1 MNSHAHVRADP
12 TSDFAPESEP
22 PSVSAV
28 AHVLR
33 DVLGPFLGTDEAAD
47 AIRHIAVCGDR
58 VAIHLAV
65 SVSGAAELTEL
76 EATVAAR
83 IRALGVTAV
92 EVLIR
97 RPDATRGLSGTHG
110 SRNPWTDRVRLASV
124 RHVVAVG
131 AGKGGV
137 GKSTVAVNLA
147 LALARVGLRVGLLDA
162 DIYGPSLP
170 LLLGIEDGAARARM
184 TPEKHI
190 IPLDAHG
197 IPLVSFGFFLG
208 ERSPAI
214 WRGPMVAKAVKQF
227 ARGVAWPELDILIV
241 DLPPGTGDV
250 PLSLAQTIELSG
262 AVIVTQPARVATT
275 EATKAARM
283 FSALEVRILG
293 IVENMTGPFGAGAGE
308 SVSHELKVPFLGA
321 LPFDATMVLEGDA
334 GIPTVVARPS
344 GVTAARFELIAQRI
358 AEQLGWT
365 WLDAAGPVAPDAMR
379 EMHALTDS
387 SIPASHDGV
396 RSAPAANPVSRR
408 T

>member
-1 MNSHAHVRADP
+1 MNSQPHAGVDEI
-12 TSDFAPESEP
+12 SGFAPESEA

-28 AHVLR
+28 TDVLR
-33 DVLGPFLGTDEAAD
+33 DVLGALLGTDQATD
-47 AIRHIAVCGDR
+47 AIRHVAVCGDR
-58 VAIHLAV
+58 VAVHLAV
-65 SVSGAAELTEL
+65 TMSGAAELAEL

-83 IRALGVTAV
+83 IRPLGVTAV

-147 LALARVGLRVGLLDA
+147 LALAREGLRVGLLDA

-190 IPLDAHG
+190 VPLEAHG
-197 IPLVSFGFFLG
+197 IPLVSFGFFLS

-227 ARGVAWPELDILIV
+227 ARGVAWPELDLLIV

-275 EATKAARM
+275 EAIKAARM
-283 FSALEVRILG
+283 FSALDVRVLG

-308 SVSHELKVPFLGA
+308 SVSRELDVPFLGA
-321 LPFDATMVLEGDA
+321 LPFDPTVVLEGDA
-334 GIPTVVARPS
+334 GIPTVVARPN
-344 GVTAARFELIAQRI
+344 GATTARFELIAQRV

-365 WLDAAGPVAPDAMR
+365 RLELAGPDAMR
-379 EMHALTDS
+379 ED
-387 SIPASHDGV
+387 ASAH
-396 RSAPAANPVSRR
+396 
-408 T
+408 

>member
-1 MNSHAHVRADP
+1 MNSHAHVVADP
-12 TSDFAPESEP
+12 TSDFASESDV

-28 AHVLR
+28 ADVLR
-33 DVLGPFLGTDEAAD
+33 DVLGAYLTTDQAVD
-47 AIRHIAVCGDR
+47 AIRHVAVCGDR
-58 VAIHLAV
+58 VAVHLGV
-65 SVSGAAELTEL
+65 TVSGAVELAEL

-83 IRALGVTAV
+83 IRDLGVTAV
-92 EVLIR
+92 DVLIR
-97 RPDATRGLSGTHG
+97 RPDATRGLSGKHG
-110 SRNPWTDRVRLASV
+110 WRNPWADRVRLASV

-147 LALARVGLRVGLLDA
+147 LALARDGLRVGLLDA

-190 IPLDAHG
+190 VPLEAHG

-275 EATKAARM
+275 EAIKAARM
-283 FSALEVRILG
+283 FSALEVRVLG

-308 SVSHELKVPFLGA
+308 SVSRELEVPFLGA

-334 GIPTVVARPS
+334 GIPTVVARPK
-344 GVTAARFELIAQRI
+344 GPTAARFELVAQRI
-358 AEQLGWT
+358 AEQLGWMR
-365 WLDAAGPVAPDAMR
+365 LEPVGPDTMR
-379 EMHALTDS
+379 EMHPLTDS
-387 SIPASHDGV
+387 PVPASHDSV
-396 RSAPAANPVSRR
+396 RGAPATNPE
-408 T
+408 